1 MDINKNLRE
10 ALQKISYVLKNG
22 KNVIIFPEGTRSK
35 NGIQDFKE
43 TFAILSKE
51 LNVPIVPVVIYGSDR
66 ASFRKIKFPRYF
78 APLSVD
84 FLETVRPRRDETTL
98 ELKER
103 VKAIIGEKITAY
115 LDKRRK

>member
-1 MDINKNLRE
+1 MDINKNLRG
-10 ALQKISYVLKNG
+10 ALQQLSYVLSNG
-22 KNVIIFPEGTRSK
+22 KNVIIFPEGIRSK
-35 NGIQDFKE
+35 NGIQSFKE

-78 APLSVD
+78 APVSID

-98 ELKER
+98 ELKDR
-103 VKAIIGEKITAY
+103 VKAIIADKINAY
-115 LDKRRK
+115 LAKRRK